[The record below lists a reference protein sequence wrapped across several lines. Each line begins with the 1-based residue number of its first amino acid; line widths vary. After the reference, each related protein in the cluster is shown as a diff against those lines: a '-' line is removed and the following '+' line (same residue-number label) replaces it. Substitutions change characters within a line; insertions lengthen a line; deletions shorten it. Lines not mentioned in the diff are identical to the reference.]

1 MNAATLRLL
10 VAKGLS
16 PADLVEVAE
25 AMEVKRDNTAAERQA
40 RYRAKKRP
48 RNAVT
53 VTPFPPIED
62 HTPDIPPSSSNDDDL
77 APAPFSD
84 EVVSV
89 WNERHAERGLAKAR
103 PLDPRRNAKLRLRVK
118 EQGRDGVI
126 AAIRKIQASDFHCGL
141 KPGSDWKA
149 DLPWLLKS
157 PENMAKALDLPDPP
171 AAQPCAVD
179 PVKAAEHAA
188 ALYRRMGRDED
199 AKEAEQRAARLRAG
213 SSGPTRSIGE
223 IVNAIR

>member
-40 RYRAKKRP
+40 RYRAKRRP

-62 HTPDIPPSSSNDDDL
+62 HTPDSPPSSSNDDDC
-77 APAPFSD
+77 PPFD
-84 EVVSV
+84 QTVVST
-89 WNERHAERGLAKAR
+89 WNAGAGDRGLDKAR
-103 PLDPRRNAKLRLRVK
+103 PLNPARKAKLRLRVK
-118 EQGRDGVI
+118 EHGEDGVLE
-126 AAIRKIQASDFHCGL
+126 AIRKIQASDFHCGL

-149 DLPWLLKS
+149 NLPWLLKTA
-157 PENMAKALDLPDPP
+157 ENTAKALDLPDPGETKH
-171 AAQPCAVD
+171 CAVD
-179 PVKAAEHAA
+179 PVAAAEHAA
-188 ALYRRMGRDED
+188 SLYRRMGREED

-213 SSGPTRSIGE
+213 SSGPPRSIGE